1 MTGAQ
6 YIGLKGKR
14 YTAGREI
21 GRGGEGGVYEL
32 LHELTL
38 VIKVYTEPLTAEK
51 ADKLRHMAAI
61 EDNELLKF
69 AAWPMDVVQNAAGK
83 ICGFVMKKLE
93 SYVPLHSLFSPMDR
107 KKLFPDKGYNFLVHV
122 ARNLA
127 VAFMKM
133 HEHGIITGDVNSNN
147 LLVNNSGMVALI
159 DCDSFQISQGSR
171 HFFCEVGVP
180 GYTPPELLERG
191 SFNNVV
197 RTINTDSFSLAI
209 LIFQLLFLGRH
220 PFTGRNLTPEDF
232 DEEKAIRTGQ
242 FAYSLNRTDKKL
254 SPAKNSFDLRNLNPG
269 IIGFFHQAFEQREGR
284 PLPKQWIEELGN
296 LGKEMV
302 TCTRSK
308 LHQYPGSMR
317 ECPWCLF
324 KEKTG
329 IVYFMDDSYFDAI
342 PQLTNIDVFVNGFKL
357 EPVVIKKLS
366 DNYARGNLTAAPV
379 DSRFVKLK
387 NLNNTVMWAIIAITI
402 VLCFYDYLF
411 IFAGVALLI
420 ICNFIFPSKLQLQRE
435 LQLRKNTFNALKENF
450 EKLVNQHNNPPDLF
464 KYNHLADKLTKL
476 IDSFKAIPAEF
487 NLKKKRIEERYYNQ
501 AYQTFLVQFRI
512 EDHEIPSFGAAKKTL
527 LYNNGIMTAADISR
541 LNNVKI
547 TGIGPKNIQIL
558 QNWQRQMSVTFT
570 YTPNLPAINREINTV
585 GNAMMVEKM
594 KLEADIRA
602 EYKNLGYLRA
612 NLLNAL
618 QILEKQY
625 HDLATKV
632 YQAELDLLAFE
643 AIAK

>member
-1 MTGAQ
+1 
-6 YIGLKGKR
+6 
-14 YTAGREI
+14 
-21 GRGGEGGVYEL
+21 
-32 LHELTL
+32 
-38 VIKVYTEPLTAEK
+38 
-51 ADKLRHMAAI
+51 
-61 EDNELLKF
+61 
-69 AAWPMDVVQNAAGK
+69 
-83 ICGFVMKKLE
+83 
-93 SYVPLHSLFSPMDR
+93 
-107 KKLFPDKGYNFLVHV
+107 
-122 ARNLA
+122 
-127 VAFMKM
+127 
-133 HEHGIITGDVNSNN
+133 
-147 LLVNNSGMVALI
+147 
-159 DCDSFQISQGSR
+159 
-171 HFFCEVGVP
+171 
-180 GYTPPELLERG
+180 
-191 SFNNVV
+191 
-197 RTINTDSFSLAI
+197 
-209 LIFQLLFLGRH
+209 
-220 PFTGRNLTPEDF
+220 
-232 DEEKAIRTGQ
+232 
-242 FAYSLNRTDKKL
+242 
-254 SPAKNSFDLRNLNPG
+254 
-269 IIGFFHQAFEQREGR
+269 
-284 PLPKQWIEELGN
+284 
-296 LGKEMV
+296 
-302 TCTRSK
+302 
-308 LHQYPGSMR
+308 
-317 ECPWCLF
+317 
-324 KEKTG
+324 
-329 IVYFMDDSYFDAI
+329 
-342 PQLTNIDVFVNGFKL
+342 
-357 EPVVIKKLS
+357 
-366 DNYARGNLTAAPV
+366 
-379 DSRFVKLK
+379 
-387 NLNNTVMWAIIAITI
+387 
-402 VLCFYDYLF
+402 
-411 IFAGVALLI
+411 
-420 ICNFIFPSKLQLQRE
+420 
-435 LQLRKNTFNALKENF
+435 LRKNTFNALKENF